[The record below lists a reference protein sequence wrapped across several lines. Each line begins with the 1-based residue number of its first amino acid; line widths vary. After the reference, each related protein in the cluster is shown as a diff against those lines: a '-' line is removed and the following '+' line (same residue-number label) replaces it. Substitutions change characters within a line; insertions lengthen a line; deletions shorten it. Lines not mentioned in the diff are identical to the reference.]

1 MLFFSVDSNQFLP
14 YFPPHKWGLETV
26 AEEFSSFY
34 VSKWYWEVVNV
45 VFSVWQETPPV
56 FSKLPPHSRGIEG
69 EVLIKNNSWK
79 IIWYVK
85 NWYKVYLLPA
95 FDIIPNFPV
104 PKFWKREF
112 WEILKNINT
121 SLNSNL
127 NNTSLAIPLNLREWN
142 KDEKIIIQT
151 HTRFFLSSFIGWLFA
166 KYHKLK
172 WIHIE
177 HWSDYV
183 KL

>member
-1 MLFFSVDSNQFLP
+1 
-14 YFPPHKWGLETV
+14 
-26 AEEFSSFY
+26 
-34 VSKWYWEVVNV
+34 
-45 VFSVWQETPPV
+45 
-56 FSKLPPHSRGIEG
+56 
-69 EVLIKNNSWK
+69 
-79 IIWYVK
+79 
-85 NWYKVYLLPA
+85 
-95 FDIIPNFPV
+95 
-104 PKFWKREF
+104 
-112 WEILKNINT
+112 LKNINT